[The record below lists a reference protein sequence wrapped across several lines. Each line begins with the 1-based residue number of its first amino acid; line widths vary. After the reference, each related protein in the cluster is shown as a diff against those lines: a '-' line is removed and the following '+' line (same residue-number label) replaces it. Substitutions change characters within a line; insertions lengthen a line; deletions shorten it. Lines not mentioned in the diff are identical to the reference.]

1 MIIDKLTE
9 YLKECPLFDE
19 LFELNV
25 DYLGYGVNNISIEP
39 TPTETIVKTFI
50 DGSTERQYLFIIG
63 TRFNYSEESAITIDN
78 SGFFE
83 RFQNW
88 LEKQTK
94 DKTLPVLDTGQE
106 VISIEALS
114 SGYLV
119 DINSDMRDAR
129 YQIQCVL
136 RYMQEEEYN
145 G

>member
-1 MIIDKLTE
+1 MIIDKLTQ
-9 YLKECPLFDE
+9 YLKGCPLFDE

-39 TPTETIVKTFI
+39 TPTETIVRTFI
-50 DGSTERQYLFIIG
+50 DGSTERQYLFIVS

-83 RFQNW
+83 KFQNW
-88 LEKQTK
+88 LEQQTK
-94 DKTLPVLDTGQE
+94 ERTLPELEEGQE
-106 VISIEALS
+106 AESIEALS

-119 DINSDMRDAR
+119 DINSDLRDAR

-136 RYMQEEEYN
+136 RYIQEE
-145 G
+145 